1 MHRHSLG
8 TRVGILLVALALTA
22 SSWADDSTVE
32 GSYVVVTDQ
41 SADIDKA
48 IEAAIAKMNF
58 ITRPIARGRLKDT
71 NPVYR
76 HILITTTGGDVEIKY
91 DERKPIRVAANG
103 SPIKWTREDGEV
115 FDVAV
120 TRQDGQLSQR
130 YESKDGN
137 RLNVF
142 HIEDS
147 TRRLHL
153 DVTITSDRLPQPL
166 KYTLVYRK
174 E

>member
-1 MHRHSLG
+1 MNKNFLRACA
-8 TRVGILLVALALTA
+8 GILLLALATA
-22 SSWADDSTVE
+22 SWADDSTAVE
-32 GSYVVVTDQ
+32 GSYVIVTDQ
-41 SADIDKA
+41 SPDIDTA
-48 IEAAIAKMNF
+48 IETTIATMGF
-58 ITRPIARGRLKDT
+58 IKRPIARGRLKDT

-76 HILITTTGGDVEIKY
+76 HIVITSSGGNIEIRF
-91 DERKPIRVAANG
+91 DDRKPIVAPADG
-103 SPIKWTREDGEV
+103 SPVQWTREDGEV
-115 FDVAV
+115 FDIAV
-120 TRQDGQLSQR
+120 TRKDGRLSQS

-153 DVTITSDRLPQPL
+153 DVTITSERLPQPL
-166 KYTLVYRK
+166 KYTLVYRR